1 MWILG
6 LKGLKTSSL
15 FQFFCKKVIIMVMIV
30 TAMTKIISNKTAE
43 LPRLLMFSVNRPC
56 RGFRRH
62 LDE

>member
-6 LKGLKTSSL
+6 LKGLKTSPL
-15 FQFFCKKVIIMVMIV
+15 PQFFCKKVIIMVMIM
-30 TAMTKIISNKTAE
+30 TAMTKIISNKTVE
-43 LPRLLMFSVNRPC
+43 PPRLLLSSVNIPS